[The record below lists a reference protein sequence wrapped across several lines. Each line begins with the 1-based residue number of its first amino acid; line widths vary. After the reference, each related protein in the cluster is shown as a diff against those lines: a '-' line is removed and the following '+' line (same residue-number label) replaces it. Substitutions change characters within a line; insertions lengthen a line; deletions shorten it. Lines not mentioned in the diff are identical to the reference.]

1 MAKTP
6 KLNTNFSD
14 ESDDVFYTTVM
25 LIYNLLTLN
34 VAHFTGLPVVMGPLD
49 PLSPLKFGGAITIF
63 NNTRLLPTYDGKTA
77 DVAKARLEVQKMVTQ
92 NGNWL
97 NTFCNGDLGLL
108 KKTGYPLAKDAEAQ
122 GKLEQSEITLVPIIG
137 GMEFMISH
145 VKGSNLRYAVMY
157 TLATNTEA
165 NPAKWDHYHYASNR
179 DGTIPDLQ
187 SNVEYKFSSFA
198 MGTST
203 DLTYSHALTAKPL

>member
-1 MAKTP
+1 MPRKP
-6 KLNTNFSD
+6 RLNVDLSD

-34 VAHFTGLPVVMGPLD
+34 VALFTGIPVPMGALD

-77 DVAKARLEVQKMVTQ
+77 DVAKARLEVQKMVRQ
-92 NGNWL
+92 NGDWL
-97 NTFCNGDLGLL
+97 NIFCNGDLTLL
-108 KKTGYPLAKDAEAQ
+108 KKTGYPLSKEDEAQ
-122 GKLEQSEITLVPIIG
+122 GKLEQSEITLVPIKG
-137 GMEFMISH
+137 GMDFMISH

-157 TLATNTEA
+157 TLATNIEDD
-165 NPAKWDHYHYASNR
+165 PAKWDHFHYAGNR
-179 DGTIPDLQ
+179 DGTILDLQ
-187 SNVEYKFSSFA
+187 RNVDYKFSSFA

-203 DLTYSHALTAKPL
+203 NLTYSNALTAKPL